1 MTALKKNRT
10 TYQINI
16 IKASTNS
23 IRILDD
29 IYFCNFLS
37 FNLFF
42 LGITRKANLEVS
54 ITMKVRFL
62 NYYSNDRFTF

>member
-1 MTALKKNRT
+1 MTALNST

-23 IRILDD
+23 IRILGD

-37 FNLFF
+37 FMFF

-54 ITMKVRFL
+54 ITMKVGFL